1 MEGEDLALECRAWG
15 WPFPTVAW
23 FRNNVSLSTDNEES
37 RVNFRNASL
46 LVNAGLLLSNI
57 TYSDRANYTCIA
69 MATVDGTVVTGSASI
84 FIRVKG
90 QTSRFFLVEV

>member
-1 MEGEDLALECRAWG
+1 MEGDDLALECRVWG

-23 FRNNVSLSTDNEES
+23 FRSNISLSTGNTES
-37 RVNFRNASL
+37 RVNFRNASQ
-46 LVNAGLLLSNI
+46 LVNAGLLVRNV

-69 MATVDGTVVTGSASI
+69 TASVNGTVVTGSASI

-90 QTSRFFLVEV
+90 QESRFFRG